1 MDERVL
7 DSAPLEPLDRELYA
21 AFAASDHGMLPVS
34 DQHSL
39 NWSVAGNP
47 DGVPVLYLH
56 GGPGGGCNPI
66 FRRFFDPRH
75 YRVIMLDQRGCGRS
89 QPYASAEDNTSQ
101 ALLNDIDALRQH
113 LGIERWLLFGG
124 SWGSTLALLVAQ
136 RWPERCL
143 GLCLRGVFLGSQNE
157 IDWFLNGI
165 AHFYPERAQELIEA
179 LPEDERGD
187 VLAAYHA
194 RLMHDDAAVHGPAA
208 AVWTRYEMG
217 CSSVE
222 PRGPRSS
229 GSANLAYATG
239 SQGAKLAGTGVAGT
253 GVAGAGHAGAGLAG
267 PKPQAAKLVAGHPR
281 EQAPAIDQLPAN
293 SQEAAAQAQTSQ
305 LASGGSLSLAR
316 LEAHYMANGFFLEPG
331 QIMRD
336 MPRIAHIPG
345 IIIHGRHDVIC
356 PPKTAYDLA
365 AVWPSA
371 RLRIIAM
378 GGHSALE
385 TAMRRALVGAMES
398 FKTLRL
404 QDAR

>member
-1 MDERVL
+1 
-7 DSAPLEPLDRELYA
+7 
-21 AFAASDHGMLPVS
+21 MLQVS

-39 NWSVAGNP
+39 HWSVAGNP
-47 DGVPVLYLH
+47 DGIPVLYLH
-56 GGPGGGCNPI
+56 GGPGGGCNAI

-89 QPYASAEDNTSQ
+89 QPYASTKDNTSQ
-101 ALLNDIDALRQH
+101 ALLEDVEALRQH
-113 LGIERWLLFGG
+113 LGIQRWLLFGG

-157 IDWFLNGI
+157 IEWFLNGI
-165 AHFYPERAQELIEA
+165 AHFYPERSQEFIEA
-179 LPEDERGD
+179 LPEGERAD
-187 VLAAYHA
+187 VLAAYHR
-194 RLMHDDAAVHGPAA
+194 RLMHEDVAVHGPAA

-222 PRGPRSS
+222 PKGPRS
-229 GSANLAYATG
+229 GGRNNLPYATG
-239 SQGAKLAGTGVAGT
+239 SQGAKLVAG
-253 GVAGAGHAGAGLAG
+253 GHG
-267 PKPQAAKLVAGHPR
+267 R
-281 EQAPAIDQLPAN
+281 EQAASSQQQPIQRLPAS
-293 SQEAAAQAQTSQ
+293 SQEAAAQSKAAQSGSQ
-305 LASGGSLSLAR
+305 PAASGGSLSLAR

-345 IIIHGRHDVIC
+345 VIIHGRHDVIC

-365 AVWPSA
+365 AAWPAA

-398 FKTLRL
+398 FKGLRA
-404 QDAR
+404 QDAP

>member
-1 MDERVL
+1 MLQV
-7 DSAPLEPLDRELYA
+7 SAR
-21 AFAASDHGMLPVS
+21 
-34 DQHSL
+34 HSL
-39 NWSVAGNP
+39 HWSVAGNP

-89 QPYASAEDNTSQ
+89 QPYASAEDNTTQ
-101 ALLNDIDALRQH
+101 ALLDDVEALRQH

-143 GLCLRGVFLGSQNE
+143 GLCLRGVFLGSAKE
-157 IDWFLNGI
+157 IDWYLSGI
-165 AHFYPERAQELIEA
+165 AQFYPERAHEFVQA
-179 LPEDERGD
+179 LPLQDQGQ
-187 VLAAYHA
+187 VLAAYYQ
-194 RLMHDDAAVHGPAA
+194 RLMDPDAAVHGPAA

-222 PRGPRSS
+222 PRGPRG
-229 GSANLAYATG
+229 GSARANRTDLRYATG
-239 SQGAKLAGTGVAGT
+239 SQGAT
-253 GVAGAGHAGAGLAG
+253 
-267 PKPQAAKLVAGHPR
+267 LVAGHPSQEKPQPR
-281 EQAPAIDQLPAN
+281 LLPAN
-293 SQEAAAQAQTSQ
+293 SAEAAQ
-305 LASGGSLSLAR
+305 LSDKTAPASGGSLSLAR
-316 LEAHYMANGFFLEPG
+316 LEAHYMSHDFFLEPD

-365 AVWPSA
+365 SSWPAS

-398 FKTLRL
+398 FKALPVA
-404 QDAR
+404 QA